1 MISTRRKETKNQF
14 HKVKPGKWVARLIIF
29 FLIGLGFGSGVV
41 SAEYLGPDRT
51 YQVTEYEACE
61 YGVWVHT
68 AAFHEC
74 KSADGSWAEA
84 CIDCGWECNP
94 GWSCGNATYS
104 YVLGTRLV
112 EHIVTHTDPEAT
124 VSSVTNCT
132 AWGDASWCTQPA
144 SLSIT
149 GTEPMP
155 VDQIILIE
163 GTRNGEPF
171 ACPAVT
177 CTVPMLEGSNALTFW
192 AISTYGDSS
201 RMGTL
206 TVLQDTQAPQIS
218 AGISGIAG
226 DNGWFVSDAV
236 LSVAYS
242 DAVPGSGISS
252 TSALINGTLTDV
264 STPVTLP
271 EGVYTIQLDV
281 RDGAGLTAQV
291 NQTAWV
297 DTTAPALS
305 ANQPPPESGVYMN
318 GNVAFTG
325 TSSDATSGVNRIEV
339 APDGVNWAPATL
351 NPDGSWNLN
360 WDSSVKP
367 DDTYTPR
374 VASTDNAGN
383 RTEISL
389 QPITLDN
396 SAPAMSITGAWYIWE
411 TGHASVRDTRS
422 GIEHIELS
430 VRDDQNRWPAT
441 GWQFET
447 DHLEYDI
454 NWNRQFEDGTW
465 APTGSYQVLLQ
476 AWDRLGNGRY
486 ITGRIYIPGAGETPV
501 ITSQGMISVGV
512 MEETPQPTVE
522 GTPAALAAANTLEPA
537 PGKTP
542 ASFTFSSVPVVP
554 ETGGEESSPSS
565 PLVDPNLLWGAS
577 AAAAALAA
585 TAYALSRKEEKEAER
600 KRQEEQSLAEA
611 NAKVAASEA
620 TKTANYMAK
629 CQLEEV
635 FGIPITA
642 DIVACSA
649 GLKGL
654 YQNIVN
660 TILGNPT
667 EEIDEDLLS
676 EIGNDL
682 TRYFNDQPIE
692 NGAQTAPASVSW
704 SEFVSTPVGPTLDDA
719 PTAVDYS
726 NLVSLFNQGE
736 AASNVDYGNNL
747 AEGQTNA
754 DTTATTTSGIGLLA
768 NLINAISPIAQAA
781 QDNLK
786 GFIANTLNFI
796 SPTAQSIQNNLQGSV
811 ANAINSISPI
821 AQNIQDNLKISTA
834 NTLNTISPI
843 VQSIL
848 NNIKNSVVNAI
859 NTISPKAQTFQ
870 NELKESGAGFLNNAS
885 NGLAIL
891 HDIGETAPEI
901 AVVATLNNSSAFL
914 GDLHDSLVDGEYFV
928 YTPEKYE
935 LWKKVRGFVPSI
947 DELMNKE
954 IFPSFD
960 VDFIVYNGWVYDV
973 GFFAEADIT
982 TIGTG
987 ENVVTGDGYDLTFLD
1002 IIEIHKDPDGW
1013 SVSVSIPRSNQGELI
1028 QGVEVEK
1035 DFKVSYVVDNTNKL
1049 GPKIDLRI
1057 GEYSEYTSIS
1067 NQSTVEDG
1075 FLIRTNNTRRVLAT
1089 VLIPV
1094 VVYIGIVIAPT
1105 VFAYLG
1111 ELIGGGTLIGKLGE
1125 LGAALQSF
1133 WSNAFA
1139 Q

>member
-1 MISTRRKETKNQF
+1 M
-14 HKVKPGKWVARLIIF
+14 
-29 FLIGLGFGSGVV
+29 
-41 SAEYLGPDRT
+41 
-51 YQVTEYEACE
+51 
-61 YGVWVHT
+61 
-68 AAFHEC
+68 
-74 KSADGSWAEA
+74 
-84 CIDCGWECNP
+84 
-94 GWSCGNATYS
+94 
-104 YVLGTRLV
+104 
-112 EHIVTHTDPEAT
+112 PE
-124 VSSVTNCT
+124 
-132 AWGDASWCTQPA
+132 
-144 SLSIT
+144 
-149 GTEPMP
+149 
-155 VDQIILIE
+155 DQIILIE
-163 GTRNGEPF
+163 GTRNGEQF

-218 AGISGIAG
+218 AGISGTMG
-226 DNGWFVSDAV
+226 DNNWFVSDAV

-291 NQTAWV
+291 IQTAWV

-325 TSSDATSGVNRIEV
+325 TTSDVTSGVNRIEV

-396 SAPAMSITGAWYIWE
+396 SAPAMSLTSSWYIWE

-422 GIEHIELS
+422 GIERIELS
-430 VRDDQNRWPAT
+430 VRDEQNRWPAT

-476 AWDRLGNGRY
+476 AWDRLGNERY

-501 ITSQGMISVGV
+501 ITSQGIVSAGV
-512 MEETPQPTVE
+512 MEETPQPTLE
-522 GTPAALAAANTLEPA
+522 GTPAVILPKVEPLTPSPEA
-537 PGKTP
+537 SKTP
-542 ASFTFSSVPVVP
+542 ASLSFSSVPVVP
-554 ETGGEESSPSS
+554 ITSSTDSS
-565 PLVDPNLLWGAS
+565 TTPPIVDSNLLWGAS

-611 NAKVAASEA
+611 NAKVGASEA
-620 TKTANYMAK
+620 TKTANYIAK
-629 CQLEEV
+629 RTLEDKL
-635 FGIPITA
+635 GIPITS

-692 NGAQTAPASVSW
+692 NGGQTAPASVSW
-704 SEFVSTPVGPTLDDA
+704 SEFVSTPVGPTLDDVPA
-719 PTAVDYS
+719 AVDYS

-736 AASNVDYGNNL
+736 AGS
-747 AEGQTNA
+747 NA
-754 DTTATTTSGIGLLA
+754 DYDEYQAYHDKMDNVEEQTEIVSVPRAKNLFTNIATLISNGWTSVTSFVTNFGKSDKSVIQQGNTILVPDYLK
-768 NLINAISPIAQAA
+768 NISESSTNTGKSVFTPDEELQATI
-781 QDNLK
+781 DD
-786 GFIANTLNFI
+786 
-796 SPTAQSIQNNLQGSV
+796 SIQRQVNEWNSREKPSV
-811 ANAINSISPI
+811 Y
-821 AQNIQDNLKISTA
+821 
-834 NTLNTISPI
+834 
-843 VQSIL
+843 
-848 NNIKNSVVNAI
+848 
-859 NTISPKAQTFQ
+859 
-870 NELKESGAGFLNNAS
+870 
-885 NGLAIL
+885 
-891 HDIGETAPEI
+891 TAPEDVPGMMPKGPVLGGMEHYEI
-901 AVVATLNNSSAFL
+901 NIDPVINVPLIPDLSEDDKNHINFILHEAKAILLLDDRDSPEEILVDTGVDASTDMVLDKLTLNYIKNIETKWEFKIIGPMLSGFGYDWLSDSYNIVGPLVKSIPMDKYLRAGARAIDNLSGGALFAISTVISVL
-914 GDLHDSLVDGEYFV
+914 PNYFRNRYGGASNERIIGDLI
-928 YTPEKYE
+928 
-935 LWKKVRGFVPSI
+935 I
-947 DELMNKE
+947 DA
-954 IFPSFD
+954 
-960 VDFIVYNGWVYDV
+960 G
-973 GFFAEADIT
+973 GC
-982 TIGTG
+982 
-987 ENVVTGDGYDLTFLD
+987 VVTELLS
-1002 IIEIHKDPDGW
+1002 IIPAA
-1013 SVSVSIPRSNQGELI
+1013 P
-1028 QGVEVEK
+1028 
-1035 DFKVSYVVDNTNKL
+1035 F
-1049 GPKIDLRI
+1049 
-1057 GEYSEYTSIS
+1057 
-1067 NQSTVEDG
+1067 
-1075 FLIRTNNTRRVLAT
+1075 FLIFG
-1089 VLIPV
+1089 P
-1094 VVYIGIVIAPT
+1094 IGYAIAK
-1105 VFAYLG
+1105 
-1111 ELIGGGTLIGKLGE
+1111 TLFEGWFSMAWDSAMNRYKLRGKFENE
-1125 LGAALQSF
+1125 LG
-1133 WSNAFA
+1133 N
-1139 Q
+1139 